1 MSELALSGIVSTL
14 KFFPLAMLTLGT
26 FSGIVF
32 GAIPGMTASMGI
44 VLFLPFT
51 FKMDPISS
59 IALLIGIFT
68 GGISGGLVSATLLR
82 MPGTPSSVTTCFDA
96 YPMAQKGEPGKA
108 LGIGILSSFVGGI
121 TTAVA
126 LVFIAPPVANLAIK
140 MGNFEYF
147 SLGVFALSIVIA
159 LSKGSMVKGLISG
172 WLGLLFA
179 MIGSAPVDMAQRFTF
194 GMNSMAGGF
203 NLLSVLIGIF
213 AISQII
219 SDVASESD
227 FLVPKVDTKNVFPG
241 FSVFVGDGINLVR
254 STLIGFFI
262 GILPG
267 IGGATAN
274 VVAYAEAKARSKT
287 PELFG
292 TGTKSGII
300 ASESS
305 NNATIAG
312 ALIPMLTMGIP
323 GDAVTA
329 VLIGGLMIQ
338 GLQPGPLLFKANA
351 DFVYSVFTSVFLA
364 NWIMLAMMIFGIRIF
379 IKTLSIRKTYLL
391 PLIALMCVVGSFA
404 LNNRMF
410 DVWSLFFFGV
420 VGYVLEKSNFPLTP
434 IILGFVMESLIETN
448 LRQGLM
454 SSSGS
459 FLPLVSR
466 PVSLLFLLL
475 AAGSIVLPLLRQ
487 LYGRREAF
495 QK

>member
-126 LVFIAPPVANLAIK
+126 LVFIAPPVASLAIK

-172 WLGLLFA
+172 GLGLLFA
-179 MIGSAPVDMAQRFTF
+179 MIGSAPVDMAPRFTF
-194 GMNSMAGGF
+194 GMNSMVGGF
-203 NLLSVLIGIF
+203 DLLSVLIGLF
-213 AISQII
+213 AVSQII
-219 SDVASESD
+219 SDVASE
-227 FLVPKVDTKNVFPG
+227 FGVLVPKVDTKKVFPG
-241 FSVFVGDGINLVR
+241 FSVFRGEKMNLIR

-274 VVAYAEAKARSKT
+274 VIAYAEAKTHSKT

-292 TGTKSGII
+292 TGIKSGII

-364 NWIMLAMMIFGIRIF
+364 NWIMFAMMIFGIRFF
-379 IKTLSIRKTYLL
+379 IKTLSIRKTYIL
-391 PLIALMCVVGSFA
+391 PLIVLMCIVGSFA

-410 DVWSLFFFGV
+410 DVWSLFFFGLI
-420 VGYVLEKSNFPLTP
+420 GYVLEKASFPLTP
-434 IILGFVMESLIETN
+434 IILGFVLESLIETN
-448 LRQGLM
+448 LRQGIM

-487 LYGRREAF
+487 FYGRREAF

>member
-410 DVWSLFFFGV
+410 DVWSLFFFWV